1 MYADGNA
8 RGGVLEPE
16 GIVEIKFRAADLV
29 ALMHRL
35 DPIILELKAGSQPGT
50 ETAVKKRE
58 AELMPIYRQVSPHT
72 QLISM
77 SHVHLEYIQEG
88 NVASLAAEHR
98 YSQGSQVMQTERTC
112 SIY

>member
-58 AELMPIYRQVSPHT
+58 VELMPIYRQVTNFAVLKMLFGLLRVAVS
-72 QLISM
+72 ISFDQSRVLHDTWM
-77 SHVHLEYIQEG
+77 KMGEYVE
-88 NVASLAAEHR
+88 
-98 YSQGSQVMQTERTC
+98 T
-112 SIY
+112 